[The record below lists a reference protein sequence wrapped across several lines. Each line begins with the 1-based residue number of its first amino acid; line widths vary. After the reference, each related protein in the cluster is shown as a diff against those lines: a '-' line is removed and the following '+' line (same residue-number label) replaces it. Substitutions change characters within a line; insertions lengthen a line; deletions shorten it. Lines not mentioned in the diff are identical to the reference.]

1 MSTRKG
7 SQEDEPMQR
16 VLRQRELVEA
26 MRHDN
31 EILRLDL
38 TRESREARKTSSVG
52 AAADVSRFVILL
64 LDVIFFLAW
73 PNQFIFSTCSFCL
86 CCDC

>member
-1 MSTRKG
+1 MATRKG
-7 SQEDEPMQR
+7 TKEDEPMQR
-16 VLRQRELVEA
+16 VLRQRELVES

-52 AAADVSRFVILL
+52 AAADISR
-64 LDVIFFLAW
+64 
-73 PNQFIFSTCSFCL
+73 
-86 CCDC
+86 